1 MAFLNVVSATARPA
15 SRHILTTISLTTLLA
30 FAPATLWAGPAD
42 LDTDFA
48 TNGIDASYFGW
59 NYIKTL
65 ALQGDGQW
73 LVGGRRNVASND
85 QECPSDWIL
94 FRRDANGGADATF
107 GGTGSLDLP
116 VGTTCGTH
124 ETDSSLERL
133 VVQSDGK
140 LLGVGYGLDA
150 NHVQSVRL
158 VRWNADGS
166 LDTGFH
172 RTGKVALSLGAPA
185 YTSAVALQKDGKS
198 LVAGTLQGAS
208 PWQVYVLRYT
218 ASGALDPKFATNGMF
233 TVSGGG
239 ATLAVQ
245 TDGKILVGIEAISSG
260 SNNIP
265 EIVRLTSTGQL
276 DTTFGGSGV
285 IGLPIG
291 TNVPSALAVQP
302 DGRIVGVVEPFGGTA
317 AYVFRLLPDGSID
330 TSFSGQGWRA
340 LGISNVKCMALT
352 PTGQVLIAGVLWDF
366 TLNHDWLSL
375 ARLDSSG
382 AMDTTFTS
390 TNGDSGYVRPGLA
403 LYCSQMQLLPDGR
416 FAIAGMQNAPD
427 WKQPTYAARFLGDA
441 LDLQPDGVSFTPATG
456 VPLATNQMS
465 NQVAVSGLTPGAKVP
480 IQVTGGLYRVN
491 ALPYTT
497 GMSYVGNGDKIRL
510 KHVSAATSG
519 TQVTTTITVGGLSS
533 PESPFVVRGTTSSA
547 SFTSTTQ

>member
-1 MAFLNVVSATARPA
+1 MAFPNVLSATARPA
-15 SRHILTTISLTTLLA
+15 SPRLITLIPLTTLLA
-30 FAPATLWAGPAD
+30 IAPATLWAGPAD
-42 LDTDFA
+42 LDTGFA
-48 TNGIDASYFGW
+48 TNGIDGSISGW
-59 NYIKTL
+59 NYIRTL

-94 FRRDANGGADATF
+94 FRRDANGGADSTF
-107 GGTGSLDLP
+107 GGTGALDLP
-116 VGTTCGTH
+116 VGTACGTH
-124 ETDSSLERL
+124 ETDSSLERV

-150 NHVQSVRL
+150 NHLQSVRL

-166 LDTGFH
+166 LDTSFH
-172 RTGKVALSLGAPA
+172 GNGKAALSLGAPA
-185 YTSAVALQKDGKS
+185 YTSAVALQKGGKV

-218 ASGALDPKFATNGMF
+218 AGGAIDRSFATNGMF
-233 TVSGGG
+233 TVVGGG

-245 TDGKILVGIEAISSG
+245 ADGKILVGIEAISSG

-265 EIVRLTSTGQL
+265 EIVRLTSAGQL

-285 IGLPIG
+285 IALPIG

-330 TSFSGQGWRA
+330 TSFNGQGWKA
-340 LGISNVKCMALT
+340 LGISNVNCMALM

-375 ARLDSSG
+375 ARLDSTG
-382 AMDTTFTS
+382 AMDSTFTS
-390 TNGDSGYVRPGLA
+390 TNGDAGYVRTGQPLWCA
-403 LYCSQMQLLPDGR
+403 QMQLLPDGR

-427 WKQPTYAARFLGDA
+427 WKQPTYTARFNGDT
-441 LDLQPDGVSFTPATG
+441 LDLQPDGVSFTPVTG
-456 VPLATNQMS
+456 APLSTYQMS
-465 NQVAVSGLTPGAKVP
+465 NQVTVSGLTPGAKVP

-491 ALPYTT
+491 ASPYTT
-497 GMSYVGNGDKIRL
+497 AMGYVGNGDKIRL
-510 KHVSAATSG
+510 KHLSAATSG